1 MRFSC
6 TSMIATA
13 LGALAFSGC
22 VWAQDTD
29 TEPSSS
35 EPRYG
40 QEGKDVVWVPTA
52 DSLVARMLD
61 MAEVT
66 PDDVLV
72 DLGSGDGRTVIA
84 AARRGVPSRGIEY
97 NADLVQVSRRAAEK
111 AGVADLA
118 RFEEGDIFE
127 SDFSEATVVTL
138 FLLPALNLRLRPILL
153 DMKPGTRVVSN
164 SFDMGEWQPDDMV
177 EVERTD
183 CQTWCRAYKWVVPAK
198 VDGAWKTADGEL
210 ALRQTFQMLE
220 GTLRRGGDA
229 VELRDARMDG
239 TQIRFTAGD
248 RRYVGQVEGDA
259 MRGTIDGG
267 MPWSAKR

>member
-1 MRFSC
+1 MKLHA
-6 TSMIATA
+6 TSVLIATV
-13 LGALAFSGC
+13 GALFIGGC
-22 VWAQDTD
+22 AWAQNAEADAAA
-29 TEPSSS
+29 PQ
-35 EPRYG
+35 PRYG

-111 AGVADLA
+111 AGVANLA

-164 SFDMGEWQPDDMV
+164 SFDMGEWQPDDLV

-198 VDGAWKTADGEL
+198 VEGTWKTADGEL
-210 ALRQTFQMLE
+210 ALSQTFQMLE
-220 GTLRRGGDA
+220 GTLRRDGDA
-229 VELRDARMDG
+229 VELSDARMDG
-239 TQIRFTAGD
+239 KQIRFTAGD
-248 RRYVGQVEGDA
+248 RRYVGQVEGDT
-259 MRGTIDGG
+259 MRGTIDDDT
-267 MPWSAKR
+267 PWSAKR

>member
-1 MRFSC
+1 MKLHA
-6 TSMIATA
+6 TSMLIATVGV
-13 LGALAFSGC
+13 LLIGAS
-22 VWAQDTD
+22 VWAQNTDTD
-29 TEPSSS
+29 TSSS

-61 MAEVT
+61 MAEAT

-84 AARRGVPSRGIEY
+84 AARRGVPARGIEY
-97 NADLVQVSRRAAEK
+97 NPELVEVSRRAAEK
-111 AGVADLA
+111 AGVTDLA

-164 SFDMGEWQPDDMV
+164 SFDMGEWQPDDQV
-177 EVERTD
+177 EAEQSA

-198 VDGAWKTADGEL
+198 VDGRWRMDGGEL
-210 ALRQTFQMLE
+210 VLRQTFQMLE
-220 GTLRRGGDA
+220 GTLRSEGRA
-229 VELRDARMDG
+229 VELSEARMHG
-239 TQIRFTAGD
+239 ARIRFSADGRD
-248 RRYVGQVEGDA
+248 YVGKVSGDT
-259 MRGTIDGG
+259 MRGTIDGDT
-267 MPWSAKR
+267 PWSATR